1 LIESSVGSEG
11 QHTQKDAGLGLSS
24 EFTFP
29 LQVRGQRAVDRL
41 AELRD
46 WSIGSIALGDTFG
59 PNPGSFRGRSAKH
72 KQDLLENYYR
82 ISTHLE
88 STRKQALR
96 LEKPDQAAVR
106 SLLGAIA
113 QAAGCPIHKLTAK
126 DGLGGGQPQQK
137 ESYTQ
142 FIESL
147 GSGISVVRK
156 SID

>member
-1 LIESSVGSEG
+1 MGSEG

-106 SLLGAIA
+106 SLLG
-113 QAAGCPIHKLTAK
+113 GNGFEKLS
-126 DGLGGGQPQQK
+126 DV
-137 ESYTQ
+137 
-142 FIESL
+142 
-147 GSGISVVRK
+147 SVVGLQRGNVLFVD
-156 SID
+156 SARIFDETGYYP